1 MRITREM
8 LERIV
13 VDTVLVNLSLLAALT
28 LRFLAVFWLRAN
40 GAPETID
47 GEFFAN
53 MLRDSLLTYRNSALL
68 LTGICLIVFY
78 LSGFYTH
85 GRSYRSRYKAL
96 IILQAVSLSYL
107 IFGFIVYFV
116 YLYAP
121 PRFPRSVL
129 GLGWLITLALVGGAR
144 VAATLWTATIAV
156 ERRSRVGD
164 FAEDKIR
171 NVLVIGGAGYIG
183 SLLVRELL
191 RKGYHVRLLDILL
204 YGDRPIAD
212 LYDHPRFE
220 LIRGDFRHTDA
231 VVGAMQDMD
240 AVIHLGAIVG
250 DPACAIDEELTL
262 QINLAATR
270 MIAQVAK
277 GYGVRRF
284 LFASTYSVY
293 GANEEM
299 VDERSDLNPVS
310 LYARTKIASEKVLL
324 SMVDARFSPVILR
337 LATVYGMSH
346 RPRFDLVVNLLT
358 ARALAEKRI
367 TIIEG
372 DQWRSFVH
380 VRDVVDAFLLSLEA
394 PSEKVKGQILN
405 VGANDHNCRIR
416 QLGDLVKEAVADVV
430 INYEDRVEDR
440 RNCRVRFDRIG
451 RVLGFRPRRTLM
463 DGIMEIKHAIETGEV
478 TDYRDRRY
486 NNYRFLAEGN
496 ELQFL
501 KSVELSSLMALLPP
515 EGEQAAPQPAI

>member
-1 MRITREM
+1 MRITKEI

-13 VDTVLVNLSLLAALT
+13 VDTVLVNLSLLAALI
-28 LRFLAVFWLRAN
+28 LRLVAVFWLRAN
-40 GAPETID
+40 GAPESI
-47 GEFFAN
+47 GVELFAN
-53 MLRDSLLTYRNSALL
+53 MLQDSILAYRNSALP

-78 LSGFYTH
+78 LSGFYTY
-85 GRSYRSRYKAL
+85 GRAYRSRYKAL
-96 IILQAVSLSYL
+96 IIFQAVSLSYL
-107 IFGFIVYFV
+107 IFVFILYFFD
-116 YLYAP
+116 P
-121 PRFPRSVL
+121 TSRFPRSAL
-129 GLGWLITLALVGGAR
+129 GLGWLITLGLVGGAR

-156 ERRSRVGD
+156 ERRRRVGD
-164 FAEDKIR
+164 FAEIK

-183 SLLVRELL
+183 SILIRELL

-277 GYGVRRF
+277 GYGVERF

-293 GANEEM
+293 GANEEIM
-299 VDERSDLNPVS
+299 DERSALNPVS

-324 SMVDARFSPVILR
+324 SMTDARFSPVILR
-337 LATVYGMSH
+337 LTTVYGMSY
-346 RPRFDLVVNLLT
+346 RFRFDLLVNLL
-358 ARALAEKRI
+358 AAMAVAEKRI

-380 VRDVVDAFLLSLEA
+380 VRDVADAFLLSLEA
-394 PSEKVKGQILN
+394 SLERVAGQIFN
-405 VGANDHNCRIR
+405 VGANDHNYRIC
-416 QLGDLVKEAVADVV
+416 QLGDLVKQAVPSVA
-430 INYEDRVEDR
+430 ITYRDRVEDR
-440 RNCRVRFDRIG
+440 RNCRVCFNKIHRE
-451 RVLGFRPRRTLM
+451 LGFRPERTLM
-463 DGIMEIKHAIETGEV
+463 DGILEIKHAIETGELA
-478 TDYRDRRY
+478 DYRDRCY
-486 NNYRFLAEGN
+486 HNYRFLSEGD
-496 ELQFL
+496 ELRFL
-501 KSVELSSLMALLPP
+501 KSAESTLAVAFLPP
-515 EGEQAAPQPAI
+515 EGMQPASQPA